1 LAYNTAEFKF
11 IIFIKFLLILF
22 FSDKNFENGAAP
34 QFFKKFVGFFRYNIF
49 FHFSR
54 VLQGAQYI
62 KKIQFNILQFDLI
75 ESNFPLYVE

>member
-1 LAYNTAEFKF
+1 MAYNTAEFKF
-11 IIFIKFLLILF
+11 IIFIKFIILF

-62 KKIQFNILQFDLI
+62 KKIQFN
-75 ESNFPLYVE
+75 EPNFVLL